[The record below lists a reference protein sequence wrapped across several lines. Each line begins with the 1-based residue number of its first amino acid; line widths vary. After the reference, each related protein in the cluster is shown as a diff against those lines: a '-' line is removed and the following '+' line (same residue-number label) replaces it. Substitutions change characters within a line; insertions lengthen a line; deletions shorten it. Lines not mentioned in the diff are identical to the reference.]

1 MAQLELSLQSGNDA
15 IDYPRN
21 VAGAALASYAVDGI
35 NYQLDKQAPRLFADE
50 TQAALD
56 FLDLGTSAADFWPS
70 CIKNI
75 ERLRDHLGISPSGSQ
90 CTHRCRF
97 LFVHAAH
104 SRDKLKV
111 SREML
116 MLCFSNF
123 QVFPEFVDFLFP
135 FGFRSDK
142 QDFYFSGF
150 RHRLQLAERWR
161 NNAPNARRVSKKF
174 QLCYNLKS
182 VETSDTDTWSIRH
195 CAVHHS
201 FDVMEIR
208 ASWVTVKGDS
218 LMKRRIESATSN
230 QGPLGTS
237 DFDSMDQA
245 FNASLE
251 THLIFCGWSAEN
263 WRWYINYLEDSF
275 QHMTQRTFSAPVH
288 VTVLPTA
295 ETDRFTLGP
304 RIDTGRTN
312 GSKFS
317 MFSRTESQLVDKRP
331 LKPALKHRVSA
342 SRTYTNPDTGKSQPL
357 PPDED
362 NDEEDDEPESSLKP
376 TDDKV
381 EDKSRGFSFGKLR
394 KVHKI
399 AEKANEAVLV
409 LKQNINIL
417 AQLKIFYRST
427 LNHKDF
433 PKDLAGSCKDAN
445 GDFATR
451 IEGLENDM
459 QIQILRLETLLRLLK
474 DRKTLLHSIL
484 DYQNTQANK
493 NSTKSMFK
501 MTKDMNDI
509 ARKTKIETVS
519 MKVITLVTLFFLP
532 GTFISSLMSTDVFQS
547 HDAGPKEPRPYAH
560 LNPLQLYLV
569 LSLPLTV
576 VTLLFWAG
584 FHFHEKHKERPH
596 KVTGWQA

>member
-1 MAQLELSLQSGNDA
+1 
-15 IDYPRN
+15 
-21 VAGAALASYAVDGI
+21 
-35 NYQLDKQAPRLFADE
+35 
-50 TQAALD
+50 
-56 FLDLGTSAADFWPS
+56 
-70 CIKNI
+70 
-75 ERLRDHLGISPSGSQ
+75 
-90 CTHRCRF
+90 
-97 LFVHAAH
+97 
-104 SRDKLKV
+104 
-111 SREML
+111 
-116 MLCFSNF
+116 MLCFSSF

-150 RHRLQLAERWR
+150 RHRIQLAERWR

-182 VETSDTDTWSIRH
+182 VEPSDTDKWSIRH

-201 FDVMEIR
+201 FDLMEIR
-208 ASWVTVKGDS
+208 ASWITVKGDS

-230 QGPLGTS
+230 QGPLGMS
-237 DFDSMDQA
+237 DFNSINQA

-251 THLIFCGWSAEN
+251 THLIFCDWSAEN

-288 VTVLPTA
+288 VTGLPTA
-295 ETDRFTLGP
+295 EIDRFTLGP

-312 GSKFS
+312 RSKFS
-317 MFSRTESQLVDKRP
+317 MFSRESQLVEKRS
-331 LKPALKHRVSA
+331 LKQGLKHRLSVP
-342 SRTYTNPDTGKSQPL
+342 RTYTNPDTGKSQPL

-362 NDEEDDEPESSLKP
+362 NDEEDDEPGSPLKP
-376 TDDKV
+376 TDIKA

-399 AEKANEAVLV
+399 AEKANEAFLV

-417 AQLKIFYRST
+417 AQLKNFYKLT

-433 PKDLAGSCKDAN
+433 PKDLADSCKDAN

-459 QIQILRLETLLRLLK
+459 QIQILRLETLLRLFR
-474 DRKTLLHSIL
+474 DRKNLVKQIMESQQSAELKANQLHSIL

-493 NSTKSMFK
+493 YSTTSMFK
-501 MTKDMNDI
+501 MTEDMNDI

-532 GTFISSLMSTDVFQS
+532 GTFISVRRFFSSPDPIFP
-547 HDAGPKEPRPYAH
+547 A
-560 LNPLQLYLV
+560 
-569 LSLPLTV
+569 
-576 VTLLFWAG
+576 
-584 FHFHEKHKERPH
+584 ERH
-596 KVTGWQA
+596 